1 MKLKR
6 SYSAREVT
14 ALTGLTAR
22 QLRWWDARQV
32 LPATVASRRTAAGGY
47 TERRYSPVEV
57 YELIALADLR
67 RRGFSVQK
75 IRVVLDVLRDR
86 FGLRLYQALGD
97 DGKVTLLTDGCEV
110 YAKTNDGDLFNVLR
124 APGQPLLAVAGS
136 AALEALDSRVQGRR
150 RKASTG
156 GNRPVKKKRAL
167 TL

>member
-57 YELIALADLR
+57 YELIAMADLR

-75 IRVVLDVLRDR
+75 IRVVLAVLRDR
-86 FGLRLYQALGD
+86 FGLRLYEALGD
-97 DGKVTLLTDGCEV
+97 DGKITLLTDGCEV
-110 YAKTNDGDLFNVLR
+110 YARTSDGDLFNVLR
-124 APGQPLLAVAGS
+124 APGQPLLAVGS
-136 AALEALDSRVQGRR
+136 ADLEALDSRVQGRR

-156 GNRPVKKKRAL
+156 GSRPVKKKRAL